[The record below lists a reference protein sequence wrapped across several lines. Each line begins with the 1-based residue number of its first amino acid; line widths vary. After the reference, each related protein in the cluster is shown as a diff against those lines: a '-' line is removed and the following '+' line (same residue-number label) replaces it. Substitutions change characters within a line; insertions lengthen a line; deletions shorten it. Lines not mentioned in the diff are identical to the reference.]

1 MSGIHLTDSL
11 SLKAA
16 SSRLLDQVMGSLC
29 PLCEQPSANSH
40 LCEVCASWLQLLPD
54 PCPGCAAPNT
64 LSTLCG
70 RCQQRP
76 PPWQS
81 ATVGWVLEGATRFL
95 IHRIKYH
102 RDLAS
107 ARALARQWWHHQGLV
122 QPAVDALV
130 PVPLHRSKA
139 RKRGFNQAEW
149 LADYWARQAGLPVW
163 TGIIKQHPTP
173 PLEGLNRVQRRKTL
187 NGVFRIMHPP
197 PKRVAIVDDV
207 LTTGATAAEM
217 TRTLKQAGV
226 KQVELWSLART
237 PLGNS

>member
-1 MSGIHLTDSL
+1 MPGIHTKLQPFTT
-11 SLKAA
+11 AFTP
-16 SSRLLDQVMGSLC
+16 LLEQVMSSLC
-29 PLCEQPSANSH
+29 PLCEQRSAKSQ
-40 LCEVCASWLQLLPD
+40 LCDVCDGWLQPLPD

-70 RCQQRP
+70 RCQQRR

-95 IHRIKYH
+95 IHRMKYH

-107 ARALARQWWHHQGLV
+107 ARALAHQWWLHQGMHDPGV
-122 QPAVDALV
+122 EALV
-130 PVPLHRSKA
+130 PVPLHRAKA

-163 TGIIKQHPTP
+163 TGLVKQHPTP
-173 PLEGLNRVQRRKTL
+173 ALEGLNRIQRRQTL
-187 NGVFRIMHPP
+187 RGAFRVLKPP

-207 LTTGATAAEM
+207 LTTGATAAEL
-217 TRTLKQAGV
+217 TRTLQRAGV
-226 KQVELWSLART
+226 VHVELWALART
-237 PLGNS
+237 PLGNH